1 MADWTFFSNY
11 AHVLFILSSEEDI
24 TVRELSLKVGIT
36 ERSVHKILIDLQE
49 NGYVSILKNGRNNQY
64 KLNYNKKLR
73 HPVEKHIKIGQLI
86 DLISK

>member
-1 MADWTFFSNY
+1 M
-11 AHVLFILSSEEDI
+11 LFILSSEEDI